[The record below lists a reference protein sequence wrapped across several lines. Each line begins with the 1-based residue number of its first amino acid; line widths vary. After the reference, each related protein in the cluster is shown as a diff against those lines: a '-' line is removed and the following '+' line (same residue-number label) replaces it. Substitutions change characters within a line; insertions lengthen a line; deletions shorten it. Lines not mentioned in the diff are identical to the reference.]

1 MSVDLVDKK
10 DARLFG
16 FTFHSVPADLRQ
28 KEFRTGDILL
38 SSPVDTDTLQPGDI
52 ITFQSIN
59 PQHYGEVIT
68 HTIRD
73 RVVYEGEPAFI
84 TYSSGGETEEND
96 PYPVPADKVI
106 GKYQF
111 RLPGLGYF
119 FQYLETTAGYI
130 TLIFLP
136 YLVLILLIGTR
147 YILFIRR
154 RWYKRREAFASEE
167 EVRMRRIGKSVCG
180 RKRCGTSSGSS
191 RRSWTRRRPN
201 AGTKDNRKP
210 FRDNRNGF
218 FIAIINFSRDTF
230 RDESVQSAAF
240 RRRRRPRFR
249 GLPS

>member
-1 MSVDLVDKK
+1 MRAKRIGRWIGRVFVVLLAVFALAVTLFAVVSVDLVDKK

-84 TYSSGGETEEND
+84 TYSSGGEAEEND

-167 EVRMRRIGKSVCG
+167 EDEEDRE
-180 RKRCGTSSGSS
+180 KRL
-191 RRSWTRRRPN
+191 R
-201 AGTKDNRKP
+201 AEKM
-210 FRDNRNGF
+210 
-218 FIAIINFSRDTF
+218 
-230 RDESVQSAAF
+230 RDELRQLKEELDAQKAE
-240 RRRRRPRFR
+240 RRHK
-249 GLPS
+249 G

>member
-1 MSVDLVDKK
+1 M
-10 DARLFG
+10 
-16 FTFHSVPADLRQ
+16 
-28 KEFRTGDILL
+28 
-38 SSPVDTDTLQPGDI
+38 
-52 ITFQSIN
+52 
-59 PQHYGEVIT
+59 IT

-167 EVRMRRIGKSVCG
+167 EDEDEEDRE
-180 RKRCGTSSGSS
+180 KRL
-191 RRSWTRRRPN
+191 R
-201 AGTKDNRKP
+201 AEKM
-210 FRDNRNGF
+210 
-218 FIAIINFSRDTF
+218 
-230 RDESVQSAAF
+230 RDELRQLKEELDAQKAE
-240 RRRRRPRFR
+240 RRHK
-249 GLPS
+249 G

>member
-1 MSVDLVDKK
+1 VRAKRIGRWIGRVFVVLLAVFALAVTLFAVVSVDLVDKK

-167 EVRMRRIGKSVCG
+167 EDEDEEDRE
-180 RKRCGTSSGSS
+180 KRL
-191 RRSWTRRRPN
+191 R
-201 AGTKDNRKP
+201 AEKM
-210 FRDNRNGF
+210 
-218 FIAIINFSRDTF
+218 
-230 RDESVQSAAF
+230 RDELRQLKEELDAQKAE
-240 RRRRRPRFR
+240 RRHK
-249 GLPS
+249 G